1 MSGKPKR
8 MSQIKQ
14 ILQLHKQGKKNKTI
28 ADALGVA
35 RKTVRKTI
43 ERMHAGGWTI
53 DELLALED
61 PEVESRLYAGNAA
74 YTEEKFQRL
83 KGRLDY
89 YAAELKRHGVTKR
102 LLWEEYKAEFPDGY
116 GHSQFQHHLLQH
128 IRATNPT
135 MVLKHKP
142 GEKLMIDFA
151 GKTTSYIDRETGEI
165 ITCQL
170 FVACLPYSNYFFAIA
185 VPSQKLEDFI
195 HALTCCIIFLGGVSD
210 VIVPDNMKTAVAKA
224 SRYEP
229 KINQALEDLANHYGC
244 AVLPTRVARPRD
256 KSAVENHVGIAYT
269 HVYARLRNR
278 QFFSLD
284 DLNKA
289 ILECVQR
296 LNQTRMQNKDFSREE
311 LFLAEEKPVLRPLPS
326 DRYEIKYHREYT
338 VAKNCHIRLTQD
350 RNYYSV
356 PYTIVGEKVKVIYTR
371 TLVQIYYQGNR
382 VAVHTRNRAP
392 HKYTT
397 VKEHLAS
404 YHQQW
409 LDRSPEYYISNAA
422 RISEKL
428 SELIKRKFDQDIYPE
443 LLYNSC
449 DGILATARKADPD
462 RLAKACE
469 IALDTGVYS
478 MRFLENVL
486 KNKLITAPQEP
497 VNEAP
502 LPKHRN
508 VRGKDYYQQQLTIN
522 L

>member
-1 MSGKPKR
+1 

-14 ILQLHKQGKKNKTI
+14 ILQLHMQGKKNKTI

-35 RKTVRKTI
+35 RKTVRKTL
-43 ERMHAGGWTI
+43 ERAHAGGCSI
-53 DELLALED
+53 DDLLALDD
-61 PEVESRLYAGNAA
+61 PGLESRLYAGNAA
-74 YTEEKFQRL
+74 YTEEKFESL
-83 KGRLDY
+83 KTRLDY
-89 YAAELKRHGVTKR
+89 YAAELQRPHVTKR
-102 LLWEEYKAEFPDGY
+102 LLWEEYKSEFPDGY

-128 IRATNPT
+128 LRAKNPT
-135 MVLKHKP
+135 MVLEHKP

-151 GKTTSYIDRETGEI
+151 GKTTSYIDRDTGEI

-195 HALTCCIIFLGGVSD
+195 YALTCCIAFLGGVTA

-229 KINQALEDLANHYGC
+229 DINQALEDLANHYGC

-256 KSAVENHVGIAYT
+256 KGAVENHVKIAYT
-269 HVYARLRNR
+269 QVYARLRNR

-289 ILECVQR
+289 ILECVHR
-296 LNQTRMQNKDFSREE
+296 LNQTRMQNKDFSRED
-311 LFLAEEKPVLRPLPS
+311 LFLAEEKQLLRPIPA
-326 DRYEIKYHREYT
+326 DHFEIKYYREYT
-338 VAKNCHIRLTQD
+338 VAKNCHIRLSQD

-382 VAVHTRNRAP
+382 VAVHTRDRAP

-404 YHQQW
+404 YHQHW
-409 LDRSPEYYISNAA
+409 LDRSPDYYIRNAA
-422 RISEKL
+422 RISDKL

-449 DGILATARKADPD
+449 DGILAAARKAESEKLD
-462 RLAKACE
+462 RACE

-478 MRFLENVL
+478 LRFLERVL
-486 KNKLITAPQEP
+486 KYNILTAAQES
-497 VNEAP
+497 VNSTP
-502 LPKHRN
+502 LPKHQN
-508 VRGKDYYQQQLTIN
+508 VRGKDYYQNQLTIN